1 MESLK
6 IGDFCFAHVKGF
18 PWWPAVITNKEERI
32 IKKGTKVVFSVV
44 FYGTNESAA
53 LPPTELRCLSE
64 ENVGKFVNKGA
75 LRRKHYQEGFDQ
87 MLKEQ
92 ASILIEE
99 DRLGK
104 VNLPE
109 EEMGT
114 FEEEKK
120 SQEQFLSSMGLRKA
134 PPVSEIDKIEANS
147 NADTE
152 PAIDD
157 LEFDMEELEPVT
169 TVCKMTQLGERFD
182 CTDDEDDNEE
192 SDIHFGNTKSVAV
205 ARPSSLLIT
214 RDPKDSHDDDRSDP
228 TNTSMSTE
236 NKRDPKRACKKN
248 SPMIQKKKPNRKGQQ
263 KGTSKLVRSLQEDE
277 SEGFK
282 KFNENIEVKDGY
294 FFCKICSK
302 FSSTTKLLAQSHV
315 VKCGTYKKKGR
326 PVKKSECLYCGE
338 KFSSLKDMHAHHF
351 RNHANPEYS
360 CSTCQKSFKRRQAF
374 RRHLVIHKEQ
384 PKLPCPHDGCNKVFR
399 YNCDLKRH
407 IQTHRR
413 PKPSFETL
421 VEEGV
426 ECDFTNFEVDLNELQ
441 IGNKIYN
448 MLTYKELPSA
458 LTRYQRNHTSFQ
470 SSLGGSTPEDWEV
483 ICLSDLLPFNE
494 SDPEAIETSIFTD
507 SNGCETLKFA
517 WLSVQ
522 QTPVP
527 VTQLSDIMSDEELL
541 INVNDI
547 LIDAGYGEKLD
558 ELSLGNSKSDSH
570 DPEVSA
576 SSVSGKFLS
585 FSLFLLSWSSR
596 ILIYI

>member
-32 IKKGTKVVFSVV
+32 IKKGTTVVFSVL
-44 FYGTNESAA
+44 FYGTNESAS

-64 ENVGKFVNKGA
+64 ENVGKCVNKGA
-75 LRRKHYQEGFDQ
+75 LRRKHYKEGFDQ

-92 ASILIEE
+92 ASIQIEE
-99 DRLGK
+99 ERLSQ
-104 VNLPE
+104 VILPE
-109 EEMGT
+109 EEKAT

-120 SQEQFLSSMGLRKA
+120 NQEEFLSSVGLRKA
-134 PPVSEIDKIEANS
+134 LPVCEMDKIEANS

-157 LEFDMEELEPVT
+157 LEFDMEELEPVA
-169 TVCKMTQLGERFD
+169 TVCKMTQLGERLD
-182 CTDDEDDNEE
+182 GSDNAEEDDDNEE
-192 SDIHFGNTKSVAV
+192 SDILFGNTKSVAV
-205 ARPSSLLIT
+205 ARPSSLLTT

-228 TNTSMSTE
+228 KNADPTRSVKSTE
-236 NKRDPKRACKKN
+236 KKRDPKRTGKKN
-248 SPMIQKKKPNRKGQQ
+248 SPMIQKMKPNRKGQQ

-277 SEGFK
+277 SEGLK
-282 KFNENIEVKDGY
+282 KFNENVEVKDGY
-294 FFCKICSK
+294 FVCKICCK

-315 VKCGTYKKKGR
+315 IKCGTYKKKGR

-351 RNHANPEYS
+351 QDHANPQYS
-360 CSTCQKSFKRRQAF
+360 CSTCQRTFKRRQAF

-384 PKLPCPHDGCNKVFR
+384 PKLSCPHVGCNKVFR

-426 ECDFTNFEVDLNELQ
+426 KSDFTSFEVDLNELQ

-448 MLTYKELPSA
+448 MLSYKELPSA
-458 LTRYQRNHTSFQ
+458 LPRYQRNHTSFQ
-470 SSLGGSTPEDWEV
+470 SSLGGSTPEDWEA
-483 ICLSDLLPFNE
+483 ICLSDLLPKE
-494 SDPEAIETSIFTD
+494 SDPEAVETCIFTD

-517 WLSVQ
+517 WLSVH
-522 QTPVP
+522 QTHVP
-527 VTQLSDIMSDEELL
+527 VSKLSGIMSDEELL

-558 ELSLGNSKSDSH
+558 ELSLGNRKADSP

-576 SSVSGKFLS
+576 SSVSGQFLS
-585 FSLFLLSWSSR
+585 LS
-596 ILIYI
+596 